1 MTWDRSDHPLELPNI
16 GNYALIVNPLV
27 HHYELTKCLMDGGS
41 SINIMYI
48 ATLLKLGLNET
59 QLRHRDIEFMVWC
72 QGGMLYPWDPLRWKS
87 LLVTRK
93 ISAKSP

>member
-1 MTWDRSDHPLELPNI
+1 MTWDRTDNPLELPNI

-41 SINIMYI
+41 NINIMYI

-59 QLRHRDIEFMVWC
+59 QL
-72 QGGMLYPWDPLRWKS
+72 
-87 LLVTRK
+87 
-93 ISAKSP
+93 